1 VALLVLIGG
10 LFLLTKACVTDAEV
24 MRAVSPDG
32 ELTAR
37 LFEVNGGA
45 TTDFSYHV
53 DVERNWPLPWGR
65 TVAGFY
71 GAGRSDCADG
81 VNIRWS
87 GNRTLVVTYRDAK
100 SADVD
105 STARISGRTISVVSR
120 SGVNDPTA
128 ACGGMEYSQG
138 GKVVVVH

>member
-1 VALLVLIGG
+1 
-10 LFLLTKACVTDAEV
+10 LFLLALILTLFLLMKSCVTDVEV
-24 MRAVSPDG
+24 MRAVSPDR

-37 LFEVNGGA
+37 VYEVNGGA

-53 DVERNWPLPWGR
+53 DVERNWPLRWGH

-71 GAGRSDCADG
+71 GAGRSDCAYG
-81 VNIRWS
+81 VNIKWS
-87 GNRTLVVTYRDAK
+87 GNSTLVVTYRDAK

-105 STARISGRTISVVSR
+105 STARIFGRTIHVVSR

-138 GKVVVVH
+138 GKVAVIH